1 MQRHQH
7 PGEDGIS
14 KTATQGEDDFE
25 SILSTSIT
33 EGMRRVLGPGGA
45 QAIFYHLDMSKFDD
59 PAMFHEKLT
68 TIFGVGAQSLE
79 RVIVQHLHQTVG
91 IQPAFQKDDGFVAQV
106 ERAKRHFDKAKL
118 DRRH

>member
-1 MQRHQH
+1 MQQQRHGDEIV
-7 PGEDGIS
+7 P
-14 KTATQGEDDFE
+14 KTSTQGATEFE

-68 TIFGVGAQSLE
+68 TIFGVGAESLE
-79 RVIVQHLHQTVG
+79 RVIVQHLHQTMG